1 MPVAVEHWLRGQPVV
16 VVRLKVAVLESRIFP
31 RDRPGETLHPGI
43 EPLLETLGVAQQ
55 IREANFIRH
64 DGI

>member
-1 MPVAVEHWLRGQPVV
+1 M
-16 VVRLKVAVLESRIFP
+16 LESRIFP